1 MLPFFEA
8 LEKTRVAT
16 AIQGT
21 TWFMPLANTIHALG
35 MTLLLG
41 SITLFRKVTQGDET
55 SSSLRKG
62 TGVLALFL
70 GFAVGWGGRAKHFFG
85 IAVLGSGESDAAQ
98 FQTSVNHAG
107 CHPIGAAPAH

>member
-41 SITLFRKVTQGDET
+41 SIIAIRLRLMGLVMATRPL
-55 SSSLRKG
+55 SL
-62 TGVLALFL
+62 
-70 GFAVGWGGRAKHFFG
+70 
-85 IAVLGSGESDAAQ
+85 IARELWPSCAS
-98 FQTSVNHAG
+98 
-107 CHPIGAAPAH
+107 C